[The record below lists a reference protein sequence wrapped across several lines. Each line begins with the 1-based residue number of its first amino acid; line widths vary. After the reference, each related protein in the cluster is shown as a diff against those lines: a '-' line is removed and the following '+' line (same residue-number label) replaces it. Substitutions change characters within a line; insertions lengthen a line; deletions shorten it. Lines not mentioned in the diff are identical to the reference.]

1 MANTPTEQSAKTNR
15 ASSYIDA
22 AAIMRIKNL
31 ELRAKVVV
39 EGFYNGL
46 HRSPFHGFSV
56 EFSEYRPYV
65 VGDDPRYV
73 DWKLWARSDR
83 YYIKQFEDETNRR
96 CHLVVDLSKSMQYG
110 SIEYAKID
118 YARTLAATFAYYLLL
133 QRDNTGLFTFD
144 ESVIDYLPA
153 RYRPGHFRRLLSFLE
168 RKPQG
173 TGTDL
178 ARPLNQVVQL
188 VKKRGLVLLL
198 SDVLTPVE
206 NLEKSFRYLR
216 ARGHDVM
223 LLRVLD
229 PAEVDFSFSQPTM
242 FQDIESGR
250 NLFIDPAEAKHEY
263 VERFSKHEAQLKLLC
278 DQLGIDFFTVRTDDP
293 LDRALFDLLVAQ
305 IRRGR
310 QVAVGKSSSGGAV
323 SA

>member
-1 MANTPTEQSAKTNR
+1 MSNTTTDRAAETNR
-15 ASSYIDA
+15 SSSYIDA

-83 YYIKQFEDETNRR
+83 HYIKQFEDETNRR

-110 SIEYAKID
+110 SLDYAKID

-168 RKPQG
+168 RKTQG

-178 ARPLNQVVQL
+178 ALPLNQVVQL
-188 VKKRGLVLLL
+188 VKKRGLIVLL

-206 NLEKSFRYLR
+206 NLNQSFRYLR
-216 ARGHDVM
+216 ARGHDVL

-229 PAEVDFSFSQPTM
+229 PTEVDFTFSQPTM
-242 FQDIESGR
+242 FQDLETGK
-250 NLFIDPAEAKHEY
+250 NLFIDPTEAREEY
-263 VERFSKHEAQLKLLC
+263 IDRFSQHETQLKVLC
-278 DQLGIDFFTVRTDDP
+278 DQLGIDLFTVRTDDP
-293 LDRALFDLLVAQ
+293 LDRALFDLLVTQ
-305 IRRGR
+305 VRRGP
-310 QVAVGKSSSGGAV
+310 QVARAVSSGRGGQ
-323 SA
+323 ST